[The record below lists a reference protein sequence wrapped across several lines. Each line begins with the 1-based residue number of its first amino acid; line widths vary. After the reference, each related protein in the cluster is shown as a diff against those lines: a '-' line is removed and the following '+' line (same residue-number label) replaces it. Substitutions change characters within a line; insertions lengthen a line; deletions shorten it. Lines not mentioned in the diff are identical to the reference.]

1 MQINE
6 SGRKVWLST
15 ATGDDDNSGATA
27 PELHRLLPDGRWP
40 VFGPAWRRGQPVL
53 PEAILTTTLTLIC
66 AGATRMARIGGFAGR
81 DEPLDAGGA
90 RDAACVGDDR
100 ATLIGCSP
108 ALAARQTGLAMMS
121 HVTVDP
127 ALSDIDYG
135 QWTGWTFDAVD
146 PDALRDWIAD
156 PASGAPG
163 GETMA
168 QVQQRIGPWID
179 HVAAQAGQW
188 CAITHPMVV
197 RAALAHIFGVPPRAL
212 LTIDLAPLS
221 RTRLSFNRGWRV
233 QGIG

>member
-15 ATGDDDNSGATA
+15 ATDDDDNSGATA

-40 VFGPAWRRGQPVL
+40 FFGRAGRRGQPVL
-53 PEAILTTTLTLIC
+53 PEAMLTTTLILIC
-66 AGATRMARIGGFAGR
+66 AGTTRMARTGGFAGP
-81 DEPLDAGGA
+81 DEPLDAGGR
-90 RDAACVGDDR
+90 RDAARAGHDG

-108 ALAARQTGLAMMS
+108 ALAARQTGQAMALPLA
-121 HVTVDP
+121 VEA
-127 ALSDIDYG
+127 ALADIDHG
-135 QWTGWTFDAVD
+135 QWTGRTFDAV
-146 PDALRDWIAD
+146 PPQALREWIAD
-156 PASGAPG
+156 PAGGAPG

-179 HVAAQAGQW
+179 HVAGLAGTW

-197 RAALAHIFGVPPRAL
+197 RAALAHILDVPSRAML
-212 LTIDLAPLS
+212 AIDLAPLS
-221 RTRLSFNRGWRV
+221 RTRLSFNRGWRL